1 MTRIVCHSPVAKCR
15 ALLCILCG
23 ALRVRNVLFHTINLD
38 RCWPENSMGGLIA
51 AFLPMPWLP
60 SRRWRPK
67 ASCTETV
74 SLRQPLQPPRCEK
87 RILGIWSPYSC
98 DLMDLVAA
106 RWIGGCGMVDA
117 PVCQVQESSIPEQT
131 PREVQRAKTQPTAVK
146 KRIRESPCEE
156 KVGPYNGPVF
166 GAASSS
172 QTAARGAK
180 MRPRF
185 FIFGSPDAA
194 DWAAPCGALA
204 RS

>member
-1 MTRIVCHSPVAKCR
+1 MTRIVCHSPVAQCR

-23 ALRVRNVLFHTINLD
+23 ALRVRNVLFHTINLH

-106 RWIGGCGMVDA
+106 RWIGGCGMVACACVSGTRKFD
-117 PVCQVQESSIPEQT
+117 S
-131 PREVQRAKTQPTAVK
+131 
-146 KRIRESPCEE
+146 
-156 KVGPYNGPVF
+156 
-166 GAASSS
+166 GAD
-172 QTAARGAK
+172 AAR
-180 MRPRF
+180 
-185 FIFGSPDAA
+185 SPARENAA
-194 DWAAPCGALA
+194 DGGEKTHT
-204 RS
+204 